1 MIKKEKAS
9 VLFVDDEK
17 RVLRSLKALF
27 KPHYNVHITTDGHEA
42 LEIVKNNTV
51 HVIVS
56 DQRMPVMTGVEL
68 LRQIKQVSPTTMRLL
83 LTGYADLPA
92 IVDSVNDGEIFRYI
106 NKPWDNDEII
116 KIVKKAAQIGQ
127 EEAVNTSPPIAT
139 SEKQDIEVLV
149 IDDDIETYNAV
160 QEIIGQEYT
169 IKWGATLNSAFEIL
183 TQGKVMVII
192 SEIHVANEDIS
203 LSLKLM
209 KQHHP
214 NVITIVLTHFN
225 DAQSLI
231 ALINQGQIF
240 RFLPKPIRKPLLT
253 NSLNAAIQRYLVV
266 QQRPELLI
274 RYSVE
279 EPKPNKMISG
289 IMTFLNQIKP
299 SQKIQIH

>member
-1 MIKKEKAS
+1 MTKKAS

-27 KPHYNVHITTDGHEA
+27 KPHYNIHITTDGHEA

-106 NKPWDNDEII
+106 SKPWDNDDII

-127 EEAVNTSPPIAT
+127 EQAVNTPAPIAT
-139 SEKQDIEVLV
+139 SEKQDIELLV

-169 IKWGATLNSAFEIL
+169 VKWAATLNSAFDIL

-192 SEIHVANEDIS
+192 SEIHVADEDIT

-214 NVITIVLTHFN
+214 NIISIVLTHFN

-253 NSLNAAIQRYLVV
+253 NSLNAAIQRYRVV
-266 QQRPELLI
+266 QQQPELLI
-274 RYSVE
+274 RHSVE
-279 EPKPNKMISG
+279 EPKPNKMTSG